1 MGDAEF
7 DEPAFLE
14 RLRAGEEKAFGQVVS
29 RYHGTLV
36 GVAAAIIGSRA
47 QAEEVVQDTWIAV
60 LNGIARFE
68 GRSSLGIW
76 LFRIVL
82 NRVRTRIA
90 GEGRLVGL
98 PAMLD
103 GAQGEARAVPAA
115 EFRADGHWASMP
127 RLWDELDPER
137 VVGGRQLVA
146 HVLAAL
152 EHLPAGQRAVL
163 VLRDLEGQSAEEACA
178 LLKISA
184 ENQRMLLH
192 RARGRIRKLLDEL
205 TGTAAAVAG
214 TPPAR
219 DSVPRRGAM
228 PRLACRLA
236 WVAHPV
242 RRIWRGWYHASDF
255 ARMRSRT
262 RVISAIASAR

>member
-1 MGDAEF
+1 MSAAEF
-7 DEPAFLE
+7 DDPAFLE
-14 RLRAGEEKAFGQVVS
+14 RLRGGEADAFSQVVR

-68 GRSSLGIW
+68 GRSSLGTW

-82 NRVRTRIA
+82 NRARTRIA
-90 GEGRLVGL
+90 REARLVGL
-98 PAMLD
+98 PSMLD

-152 EHLPAGQRAVL
+152 EYLPAGQRAVL
-163 VLRDLEGQSAEEACA
+163 VLRDLEGQSAEETCV
-178 LLKISA
+178 LLDISA
-184 ENQRMLLH
+184 ENQRVLLH

-205 TGTAAAVAG
+205 TGTAAAVAD
-214 TPPAR
+214 TAPAE
-219 DSVPRRGAM
+219 DSVPRRGAA
-228 PRLACRLA
+228 PRLACLLA
-236 WVAHPV
+236 WVANPV
-242 RRIWRGWYHASDF
+242 RVVWRGWGGLTPATSF
-255 ARMRSRT
+255 AC
-262 RVISAIASAR
+262 AGAAA